1 MTERARS
8 GIRPSSWILAI
19 SVVLLVVPI
28 SLIVLKFTHRSPQTQ
43 TALFGVVELPSADQ
57 KLLRRARYFSGGTIG
72 YANAVS
78 AEQRAWARIRDEP
91 DAAEQF
97 RSLAESSNPAAVL
110 WGIAG
115 LYRIDP
121 PAYRKARDHYRDD
134 ERSVVLWSGCVKYS
148 VQLGRWLENG
158 RDAFAQDL
166 HQLMDDPPP
175 NPFDHRASE
184 REF

>member
-110 WGIAG
+110 WGIALNG
-115 LYRIDP
+115 LGALVFGRESGWV
-121 PAYRKARDHYRDD
+121 
-134 ERSVVLWSGCVKYS
+134 ERVKRGEYAITDK
-148 VQLGRWLENG
+148 GLEELKS
-158 RDAFAQDL
+158 F
-166 HQLMDDPPP
+166 
-175 NPFDHRASE
+175 
-184 REF
+184 REINELLCRREDFKLFCEKLTYEKTQ